1 MKSEERQAKKATEQ
15 IAKTVGKDKT
25 QGYDAVVQK
34 VMKKGMVPKDFLG
47 LSDQMVEGIYGQAY
61 RLYNSGNYKDA
72 IQIFRL
78 LIMIN
83 SMEAKYSLGLAACFH
98 MMKDYKSA
106 AEMYTLCGILDTQS
120 PIPPYHASDCYLQMN
135 DKVSALISL
144 EMAVKKAGARPE
156 YQTLKDRAVLTA
168 ENLKKELQKPKE

>member
-15 IAKTVGKDKT
+15 VAATIGKDKT
-25 QGYDAVVQK
+25 QNYDTVVQK
-34 VMKKGMVPKDFLG
+34 VMQKGMVPKDFLG

-83 SMEAKYSLGLAACFH
+83 SIEPKYSLGLAACFH
-98 MMKDYKSA
+98 MLKEFKSA
-106 AEMYTLCGILDTQS
+106 ADMYTLCSILDPQS
-120 PIPPYHASDCYLQMN
+120 PIPPYHASDCYIQMN

-144 EMAVKKAGARPE
+144 EMAVKKAGSRPE
-156 YQTLKDRAVLTA
+156 YQTLKDRATLTA
-168 ENLKKELQKPKE
+168 ESLKKELEKPKE